1 MKYVVVDNRQVPI
14 SELSEQELEK
24 YDLENSIILS
34 NPDGED
40 EYVSPKLLEHLVS
53 LVGPDVVFEVIIAKV
68 QEEPVDTEN
77 KAFIKLN

>member
-1 MKYVVVDNRQVPI
+1 MKYVVVDNKQVPI

-40 EYVSPKLLEHLVS
+40 EIAYQSFYETFPQ
-53 LVGPDVVFEVIIAKV
+53 VGGLIVNAS
-68 QEEPVDTEN
+68 
-77 KAFIKLN
+77 AAGM